1 MRRAI
6 LVTAGTAAGLAA
18 VLTYTPRPAESAAL
32 PIALPAA
39 PAAPSAA
46 AAPATPVDATADA
59 PASVPTPAP
68 TPTPTVASAQSY
80 VGPVIE
86 TAFGPVQ
93 VEVTVEGGT
102 ITAANALQVP
112 SADPKSIKIGRKA
125 IPQLQ
130 QETLVAQSADVAVV
144 SGASYTSDGWKQSL
158 AGALSQLPADSA
170 SSIVASS

>member
-1 MRRAI
+1 M
-6 LVTAGTAAGLAA
+6 TAGTAAGLAA

-39 PAAPSAA
+39 PAAPAAPSSAA
-46 AAPATPVDATADA
+46 APTTPVDATADA

-93 VEVTVEGGT
+93 VEVTVEGGM
-102 ITAANALQVP
+102 ITAANALQLP
-112 SADPKSIKIGRKA
+112 SSDPKSIKIAKKA
-125 IPQLQ
+125 IPRLQ
-130 QETLVAQSADVAVV
+130 QETLAAQSANVAVI

-158 AGALSQLPADSA
+158 AGALSQLPVDSVA
-170 SSIVASS
+170 IIVASS

>member
-1 MRRAI
+1 M
-6 LVTAGTAAGLAA
+6 TAGTAAGLAA

-39 PAAPSAA
+39 PAAPAAPSAA
-46 AAPATPVDATADA
+46 AAPTTPVDATADA

-68 TPTPTVASAQSY
+68 TVASAQSY
-80 VGPVIE
+80 EGPVIQ

-93 VEVTVEGGT
+93 VEVTVEGGM

-112 SADPKSIKIGRKA
+112 SADPKSIKIARKA
-125 IPQLQ
+125 IPKLQ
-130 QETLVAQSADVAVV
+130 QETLAAQSADVAVI

-158 AGALSQLPADSA
+158 AGALSQLPVDPT